1 MWRKFVLFLFVAAAG
16 IGLYSYHNQQE
27 ISQSPTVTVR
37 SVSASKQHSSIVSL
51 KELPSEAIE
60 TLQLI
65 KKGPPF
71 PYSKDGT
78 TFGNREKLLPLKPD
92 GYYREFT
99 VKTPGI
105 SHRGARRIVVGQ
117 QGELYY
123 TDDHYQS
130 FREIL
135 DQ

>member
-1 MWRKFVLFLFVAAAG
+1 MRRKFVLFFLIASG
-16 IGLYSYHNQQE
+16 IGFYFYHNQPE
-27 ISQSPTVTVR
+27 IPQTPTVTDR
-37 SVSASKQHSSIVSL
+37 SVSTNKQHSSTISL
-51 KELPSEAIE
+51 RKLPPEAIE
-60 TLQLI
+60 TLQAI

-71 PYSKDGT
+71 PYTKDGT
-78 TFGNREKLLPLKPD
+78 TFGNREQLLPRKPD

-130 FREIL
+130 FREVL
-135 DQ
+135 AE

>member
-1 MWRKFVLFLFVAAAG
+1 MWRKFVLFFLVAAG
-16 IGLYSYHNQQE
+16 IGFYAYHNQQE
-27 ISQSPTVTVR
+27 ISQTPTVTAK
-37 SVSASKQHSSIVSL
+37 SVSANEQHSSAISL
-51 KELPSEAIE
+51 TELPPEAIE

-71 PYSKDGT
+71 PYTKDGT
-78 TFGNREKLLPLKPD
+78 TFGNREQLLPRKPN

-105 SHRGARRIVVGQ
+105 SHRGARRIVVGK

-123 TDDHYQS
+123 TDDHYQT
-130 FREIL
+130 FREVL
-135 DQ
+135 AE

>member
-1 MWRKFVLFLFVAAAG
+1 MWRKFVLFFLVAAG
-16 IGLYSYHNQQE
+16 IGFYSYHNQPE
-27 ISQSPTVTVR
+27 IPQTLTVTAR
-37 SVSASKQHSSIVSL
+37 SVSASEQRSSAISL
-51 KELPSEAIE
+51 RELPPEAIE
-60 TLQLI
+60 TLQAI

-71 PYSKDGT
+71 PYTKDGT
-78 TFGNREKLLPLKPD
+78 TFGNRERLLPRQPD

-135 DQ
+135 AE

>member
-1 MWRKFVLFLFVAAAG
+1 MWRKFVLFFLVAAG
-16 IGLYSYHNQQE
+16 IGFYAYQNHQE
-27 ISQSPTVTVR
+27 TSQTPSVR
-37 SVSASKQHSSIVSL
+37 SVAVNEQYSATISPG
-51 KELPSEAIE
+51 ELPPEAIE
-60 TLQLI
+60 TLQVI

-71 PYSKDGT
+71 PYTKDGT
-78 TFGNREKLLPLKPD
+78 TFGNREQLLPRKPD

-123 TDDHYQS
+123 TDDHYQT

-135 DQ
+135 AE

>member
-1 MWRKFVLFLFVAAAG
+1 MWRKFVLFFLVAVG
-16 IGLYSYHNQQE
+16 IGFYSYHNHQE
-27 ISQSPTVTVR
+27 ISQTPAVR
-37 SVSASKQHSSIVSL
+37 SVAANEQH
-51 KELPSEAIE
+51 LPVISPGKLPPEAIE
-60 TLQLI
+60 TLKVI

-71 PYSKDGT
+71 PYTKDGT
-78 TFGNREKLLPLKPD
+78 TFRNRERLLPRKPD
-92 GYYREFT
+92 GYYRELT

-123 TDDHYQS
+123 TDDHYQT

-135 DQ
+135 AE